1 MAFSRAHTEFRMAQQ
16 AAEDAAEN
24 QRVIAELEADIS
36 AAECE
41 QEDPEVVA
49 AEASFL
55 QAQQRYEAAKAA
67 ASAAKVLS
75 R

>member
-16 AAEDAAEN
+16 AAEDAAESE
-24 QRVIAELEADIS
+24 RVIAELEADI
-36 AAECE
+36 AADGE

-67 ASAAKVLS
+67 ATAAKVLS

>member
-16 AAEDAAEN
+16 AAEEAAEN
-24 QRVIAELEADIS
+24 ERAIAELEADIS
-36 AAECE
+36 ADRE

-49 AEASFL
+49 AEASFM

-67 ASAAKVLS
+67 ATAAKVLS